1 MPIDY
6 VHVLFIYKVKY
17 TLYLHVHYACLG
29 FRDFVKQLK
38 ANI

>member
-17 TLYLHVHYACLG
+17 TLYLHVHYAC